1 MPWSGASIT
10 RQKDF
15 TKFDDMLSTIPDK
28 RDDSDEDG
36 WDIYKWERNFGTL
49 VFSFSTEE
57 EDDCITMEE
66 ETSNNDESDL
76 DLDLEGEGDSI
87 FGYVKQ
93 LKQKERLKMVRDRRK
108 NWNVLY
114 DKFLLNWINWSVEYN
129 WN

>member
-1 MPWSGASIT
+1 M
-10 RQKDF
+10 
-15 TKFDDMLSTIPDK
+15 
-28 RDDSDEDG
+28 
-36 WDIYKWERNFGTL
+36 

-76 DLDLEGEGDSI
+76 DLDLEGEEDSI

-108 NWNVLY
+108 N
-114 DKFLLNWINWSVEYN
+114 
-129 WN
+129 